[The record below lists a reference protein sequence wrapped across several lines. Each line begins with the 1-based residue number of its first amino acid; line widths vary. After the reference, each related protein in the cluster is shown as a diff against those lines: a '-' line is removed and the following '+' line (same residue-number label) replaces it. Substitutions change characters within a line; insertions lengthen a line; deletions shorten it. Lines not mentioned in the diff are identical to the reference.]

1 MIQIKSKLDCCGCT
15 ACASSC
21 PKSAITMVPD
31 EEGFLY
37 PKIDMR
43 RCIECGACE
52 RACPI
57 LNKKTVIS
65 EKTEGYIIRIKD
77 NKILYES
84 TSGGAFTALADYILE
99 QNGIS
104 KLFQGMEPLH
114 THPLLQILILM
125 SYRLVTV
132 FT

>member
-1 MIQIKSKLDCCGCT
+1 MEGYMIQIKSKLDCCGCT
-15 ACASSC
+15 ACTNSC
-21 PKSAITMVPD
+21 PKSAIAMVPD

-65 EKTEGYIIRIKD
+65 EKQKA
-77 NKILYES
+77 IL
-84 TSGGAFTALADYILE
+84 LE
-99 QNGIS
+99 LKMTKFS
-104 KLFQGMEPLH
+104 MRVPLVVH
-114 THPLLQILILM
+114 SQL
-125 SYRLVTV
+125 
-132 FT
+132 

>member
-1 MIQIKSKLDCCGCT
+1 MIQINSKLDCCGCT

-84 TSGGAFTALADYILE
+84 TSGGAFTALAGYILE
-99 QNGIS
+99 QNGIVYGAVPYS
-104 KLFQGMEPLH
+104 PA
-114 THPLLQILILM
+114 LL
-125 SYRLVTV
+125 
-132 FT
+132 

>member
-1 MIQIKSKLDCCGCT
+1 MDSGGYMIQIKSKLDCCGCT

-65 EKTEGYIIRIKD
+65 EKQKAILLEL
-77 NKILYES
+77 KITKFS
-84 TSGGAFTALADYILE
+84 
-99 QNGIS
+99 
-104 KLFQGMEPLH
+104 MRVPLVVH
-114 THPLLQILILM
+114 SQL
-125 SYRLVTV
+125 
-132 FT
+132 

>member
-57 LNKKTVIS
+57 PNKKTVIS

-77 NKILYES
+77 TEILY
-84 TSGGAFTALADYILE
+84 
-99 QNGIS
+99 
-104 KLFQGMEPLH
+104 
-114 THPLLQILILM
+114 
-125 SYRLVTV
+125 
-132 FT
+132 

>member
-84 TSGGAFTALADYILE
+84 TSGGAFTALADYILK
-99 QNGIS
+99 QNTKHLLFFRRCS
-104 KLFQGMEPLH
+104 KLSLKIQMKIIKAIY
-114 THPLLQILILM
+114 LL
-125 SYRLVTV
+125 
-132 FT
+132 

>member
-1 MIQIKSKLDCCGCT
+1 MEGYMIQIKSKLDCCGCT

-99 QNGIS
+99 QNGIVY
-104 KLFQGMEPLH
+104 GAGYDNN
-114 THPLLQILILM
+114 M
-125 SYRLVTV
+125 SSV
-132 FT
+132 